1 MLSNVNFAQLLR
13 PVGQMLEPL
22 QLESFSLKIE
32 EGNVSVQAQKREE
45 QRSQRAAQVSLR
57 VTWQLFRRKPS
68 ASTPEPQ
75 PSSGLLELHYTRDDI
90 ARMEMEAQ
98 SRRQAAGGRP
108 EAHALSQV
116 LRAVGAFVDQ
126 KQGRLTSVKMAGQD
140 ITIEYESPL
149 KQNLTE
155 KFTVA
160 TLYDYWVK
168 MYLKRRQRS

>member
-1 MLSNVNFAQLLR
+1 
-13 PVGQMLEPL
+13 
-22 QLESFSLKIE
+22 
-32 EGNVSVQAQKREE
+32 
-45 QRSQRAAQVSLR
+45 
-57 VTWQLFRRKPS
+57 
-68 ASTPEPQ
+68 
-75 PSSGLLELHYTRDDI
+75 
-90 ARMEMEAQ
+90 METEAQ

-126 KQGRLTSVKMAGQD
+126 KQGRLTSVKMTGQD
-140 ITIEYESPL
+140 ITIEYESAL

>member
-1 MLSNVNFAQLLR
+1 MPPNLNFAQILR

-45 QRSQRAAQVSLR
+45 RALPSADISLR
-57 VTWQLFRRKPS
+57 VTWQLFRRKKTAA
-68 ASTPEPQ
+68 ASEPQ
-75 PSSGLLELHYTRDDI
+75 PSSGLLELHYTREDI
-90 ARMEMEAQ
+90 ARMETEGQ

-126 KQGRLTSVKMAGQD
+126 KQGRLTSIKMAGQD
-140 ITIEYESPL
+140 ITIEYESVL
-149 KQNLTE
+149 RQNVTE

>member
-1 MLSNVNFAQLLR
+1 MLSNLNFAQLLR

-32 EGNVSVQAQKREE
+32 EGNVSVQAQKRAE
-45 QRSQRAAQVSLR
+45 RSPPAAEVSLR
-57 VTWQLFRRKPS
+57 VTWQLFRRKKSDP
-68 ASTPEPQ
+68 ASEPQ
-75 PSSGLLELHYTRDDI
+75 PSSGLLELHYTPEDI
-90 ARMEMEAQ
+90 ARMETEGQ
-98 SRRQAAGGRP
+98 SRRQGAGGRP

-126 KQGRLTSVKMAGQD
+126 KQGRLSSVKMASQD
-140 ITIEYESPL
+140 ITIEYESAL
-149 KQNLTE
+149 KQNVTE

>member
-1 MLSNVNFAQLLR
+1 MLPNLNFAQLLR

-22 QLESFSLKIE
+22 QLESFTLKIE

-45 QRSQRAAQVSLR
+45 RVQPAADISLR
-57 VTWQLFRRKPS
+57 VTWQMFRRKKTTAPS
-68 ASTPEPQ
+68 EPQ
-75 PSSGLLELHYTRDDI
+75 PSSGLLELHYTREDI
-90 ARMEMEAQ
+90 ARMETEAQ

-140 ITIEYESPL
+140 ITIEYESAL
-149 KQNLTE
+149 RQNLTE

>member
-1 MLSNVNFAQLLR
+1 MNFAQILR

-22 QLESFSLKIE
+22 QLESFSLRIE
-32 EGNVSVQAQKREE
+32 EGNVSVQAQKR
-45 QRSQRAAQVSLR
+45 QGRVQPTADISLR
-57 VTWQLFRRKPS
+57 VTWQLFRRKKTAA
-68 ASTPEPQ
+68 ASEPQ
-75 PSSGLLELHYTRDDI
+75 PSSGLLELHYTQEDI
-90 ARMEMEAQ
+90 ARMESEAQ
-98 SRRQAAGGRP
+98 SRRQATGGRP

-126 KQGRLTSVKMAGQD
+126 KQGRLTSIKMVGQD
-140 ITIEYESPL
+140 ITVDYESAL
-149 KQNLTE
+149 RQNLTE

>member
-1 MLSNVNFAQLLR
+1 MLANLNFAQLLR

-22 QLESFSLKIE
+22 QLESFSLKLE

-45 QRSQRAAQVSLR
+45 RSPPAEVSLR
-57 VTWQLFRRKPS
+57 VSWQLFRGKKSDS
-68 ASTPEPQ
+68 APEPQ
-75 PSSGLLELHYTRDDI
+75 ASSGLLELHYTVEDI
-90 ARMEMEAQ
+90 ARMETEGQ

-126 KQGRLTSVKMAGQD
+126 KQGRLTAVKMARQD
-140 ITIEYESPL
+140 ITIEYESAL
-149 KQNLTE
+149 KQKVTD

>member
-1 MLSNVNFAQLLR
+1 MPPNLNFAQILR

-22 QLESFSLKIE
+22 RLESFSLKIE
-32 EGNVSVQAQKREE
+32 EGNVSVQGQKREE
-45 QRSQRAAQVSLR
+45 RAQPGADISLR
-57 VTWQLFRRKPS
+57 VTWQLFRRKKT
-68 ASTPEPQ
+68 AAAAEPQ
-75 PSSGLLELHYTRDDI
+75 PSSGLLELHYTGEDI
-90 ARMEMEAQ
+90 ARMESEGQ

-126 KQGRLTSVKMAGQD
+126 KQGRLTSIKMAGQD
-140 ITIEYESPL
+140 ITIEYESAL
-149 KQNLTE
+149 RQNLTE